1 MTLVV
6 FYHQNLLIPNTLR
19 IMSDEYRQSG
29 NSYLMISQEDLK
41 EIEAIEEEKG
51 KLLAREGNAEPGG
64 EDRLFSC
71 QYLLLKN

>member
-1 MTLVV
+1 
-6 FYHQNLLIPNTLR
+6 
-19 IMSDEYRQSG
+19 
-29 NSYLMISQEDLK
+29 MISKEELK